1 MGAPYDCLRN
11 SEELSL
17 QEEAVD
23 VKILL
28 TSQLQYRILS
38 GPLFPNL
45 SIAKN
50 K

>member
-11 SEELSL
+11 SEELRL
-17 QEEAVD
+17 EVVD

-28 TSQLQYRILS
+28 TSQLQYRLLS